1 MPDHG
6 IVSAAQYITIAFAI
20 LKSLNRC
27 AIIGRNFPFSASS
40 STTLFVGCKRRPVQG
55 THIVV
60 AVVVLQLEKE
70 SFQLRIKLQ
79 TTPNYGKEFA
89 GNVWRER
96 SLLLRASS

>member
-27 AIIGRNFPFSASS
+27 VIIGRNFPFSAS

-60 AVVVLQLEKE
+60 VLQLEKE
-70 SFQLRIKLQ
+70 SFGFRIKLQ